1 MRRDF
6 GLPAPERRIGLAAH
20 DFAQAFAAPELYLT
34 RATRVE
40 GTPTVPSRWLLRIEA
55 LLGVLGL
62 KEALFEA
69 GPDWAAWAE
78 ALDRPARQVEMAP
91 PEPRPP
97 LAARPRKLSV
107 TRIETWMRDPY
118 GLYARHVLGLKAL
131 DPIDA
136 DPGAAE
142 RGILIHRALERYL
155 AAYPEDLPEDPVA
168 ALVAEGEAAFEAVR
182 AKPGVW
188 TFWWPRFLRIAH
200 WFAEAERRHRAGT
213 RRAWAERRGELTLQG
228 PAGPFVLTATADRVD
243 QWRDGRLGILDY
255 KTGGIPRQKE
265 IELGFAPQLTL
276 EAAIAAAGG
285 FGPEVPKAPVGEL
298 AFWRLTG
305 GSPPGEIVTVKGDP
319 AALAAEAQRGLER
332 LVALFD
338 DETTA
343 YHALPRPDWAP
354 RFNDYAHLAR
364 VAEWSAGGSGE
375 EAP

>member
-1 MRRDF
+1 VVVLGGLNEGTWPAEADPGPWFSRPMRRDF

-188 TFWWPRFLRIAH
+188 GSPRRSGGTG
-200 WFAEAERRHRAGT
+200 RGRAGP
-213 RRAWAERRGELTLQG
+213 G
-228 PAGPFVLTATADRVD
+228 PS
-243 QWRDGRLGILDY
+243 
-255 KTGGIPRQKE
+255 
-265 IELGFAPQLTL
+265 
-276 EAAIAAAGG
+276 AAA
-285 FGPEVPKAPVGEL
+285 
-298 AFWRLTG
+298 
-305 GSPPGEIVTVKGDP
+305 S
-319 AALAAEAQRGLER
+319 
-332 LVALFD
+332 
-338 DETTA
+338 
-343 YHALPRPDWAP
+343 
-354 RFNDYAHLAR
+354 
-364 VAEWSAGGSGE
+364 
-375 EAP
+375 